1 MIFDGTHKSPNLAF
15 AVMSAL
21 EEEEENL
28 LPFGYEWYCVV
39 LYLVLGL
46 GLQYLLYFVLYT

>member
-1 MIFDGTHKSPNLAF
+1 MVRGGRAEAPLPRSDVSFRGG
-15 AVMSAL
+15 
-21 EEEEENL
+21 EENL